1 MKETGMDSKQKLWPG
16 RSQALAFTASES
28 KALGQETYICKELR
42 RQGLEEG
49 RFSLCMLLGW

>member
-28 KALGQETYICKELR
+28 KALGQETYRWGLGGRELSISA
-42 RQGLEEG
+42 L
-49 RFSLCMLLGW
+49 